1 MARIPE
7 HEIERLK
14 REISVERLAEARG
27 VSLSRS
33 GDNLIGLC
41 PFHDDRE
48 PSLVITPEKNLWHCL
63 GACQAGG
70 SVIDWVMK
78 AEGISFRHAIE
89 LLRKDAMGTSGS
101 AQKGP
106 PPRQSLKRKLA
117 PIAEG
122 DAGAGELLGSV
133 VDAYHAALKEKGEA
147 LAYLRARGLE
157 HPELAEHFK
166 LGLSDR
172 TLGYRLPPR
181 YSADGADLR
190 GRLTELGIYRKS
202 GHEHFNGCLVVP
214 LFDASGAAV
223 GLYGRRIQRS
233 LSAETPKHLYLPGP
247 HRGVFNRQ
255 GLGGEE
261 VIVCEALL
269 DAMTFWCAGLRHV
282 TSAYGVEGVTEELL
296 EALVAAGTKRVMIA
310 FDRDEAGDAGAEK
323 LSVRLAELGIETFRV
338 LFPRGMDANTYA
350 RKVAP
355 ASKSLELAVR
365 QAVWMRAG
373 SAATAPATSQPKT
386 TSEAAGAETT
396 PEGHPSLV
404 AEAALSEP
412 AARAPR
418 LPASPTSPEPT
429 SQSRG
434 AETTSARRAAPA
446 PALEADGDERVLVL
460 GDRKWRARPAGKS
473 GAGELRVNVTVS
485 REGDRAAFFVDTLDL
500 YAARHRSAFVK
511 AAAAELDLDERLV
524 IRELGQLMLALEAD
538 RAAAEKAAQTPK
550 PLGPTLTEEERAE
563 AFALLR
569 NPHLCERI
577 LEDLEKAG
585 IVGERTNKLVAY
597 LAATSRKLEAPLA
610 VVIQSSSAAGKSSLM
625 DAVLALIP
633 EEDRVQYSAMTGQ
646 SLFYMS
652 GENLKHKVLAIV
664 EEEGAERAS
673 YALKLLQS
681 EGELTIAS
689 TGKDPATGRLVTQTY
704 RVEGPVMI
712 FLTTTAIDVD
722 EELLNRC
729 LVLTVDEGRAQ
740 TKAIHER
747 QRRAETLEGLL
758 ARETRSRIRRVHRNA
773 QRLLRPIRVVNPFAL
788 ELGFADHATR
798 TRRDHM
804 KYLTLIRAV
813 TLLHQHQ
820 RPLKSVEHEGQRI
833 EYIESTREDVEI
845 ATRLARAVLGR
856 SIDDLPPQT
865 RRLYELACE
874 MVAERARRESVPRA
888 EVRFTRREIREW
900 TKWGQTQLRLHLGRL
915 EEHEYVLGHRFG
927 RSSRLQQYELLEA
940 GEIGDVSEP
949 AAASLTY
956 GLASSGVEATSS
968 APHRGIVGPSS
979 GQDRPT
985 PDERD
990 RFDSA
995 RTSAP
1000 RRNLENGA
1008 PRAARAA
1015 SS

>member
-14 REISVERLAEARG
+14 KEISVERLAEARG
-27 VSLSRS
+27 VSLTKS
-33 GDNLIGLC
+33 GENLLGLC

-70 SVIDWVMK
+70 SVIDWVMR
-78 AEGISFRHAIE
+78 AEGASFRHAVE
-89 LLRKDAMGTSGS
+89 LLRRGASLEPSGREMT
-101 AQKGP
+101 AVPKH
-106 PPRQSLKRKLA
+106 RVRRKLE
-117 PIAEG
+117 PIARV
-122 DAGAGELLGSV
+122 DADDAELLGRV
-133 VDAYHAALKEKGEA
+133 VEHYHATLRESAEAQGYLK
-147 LAYLRARGLE
+147 ARGLE
-157 HPELAEHFK
+157 HPEVVEHFR
-166 LGLSDR
+166 LGLSNR
-172 TLGYRLPPR
+172 TLGYKLPHGRLK
-181 YSADGADLR
+181 DGAALR
-190 GRLTELGIYRKS
+190 TKLIELGVYRSS
-202 GHEHFNGCLVVP
+202 GHEHFSGCLVVP
-214 LFDASGAAV
+214 LFDAEGGVA
-223 GLYGRRIQRS
+223 GLYGRRLEKPNPGMS
-233 LSAETPKHLYLPGP
+233 KHLYLPGP

-255 GLGGEE
+255 GLGGDE
-261 VIVCEALL
+261 VIVCEALI
-269 DAMTFWCAGLRHV
+269 DALSFWCAGMRNV
-282 TSAYGVEGVTEELL
+282 TSAYGVEGVTDELVD
-296 EALVAAGTKRVMIA
+296 ALVASGARRVQIA
-310 FDRDEAGDAGAEK
+310 FDRDEAGDKGAEK
-323 LSVRLAELGIETFRV
+323 LSERLGEAGIETFRV
-338 LFPRGMDANTYA
+338 LFPRGMDANAYA

-355 ASKSLELAVR
+355 ADKALELAVR

-373 SAATAPATSQPKT
+373 KTTTSAATPRASTATAPAPET
-386 TSEAAGAETT
+386 TPSVGRAETT
-396 PEGHPSLV
+396 PEELPSL
-404 AEAALSEP
+404 AASAALPEP
-412 AARAPR
+412 SVQAST
-418 LPASPTSPEPT
+418 LPASP
-429 SQSRG
+429 
-434 AETTSARRAAPA
+434 AA
-446 PALEADGDERVLVL
+446 PALEAVGDERVLVL

-473 GAGELRVNVTVS
+473 GAGELRVNVIVS
-485 REGDRAAFFVDTLDL
+485 REGARAAFFVDTLDL
-500 YAARHRSAFVK
+500 YAARHRAAFVK
-511 AAAAELDLDERLV
+511 AASAELELDERL
-524 IRELGQLMLALEAD
+524 ITRELGQLMLALEAD
-538 RAAAEKAAQTPK
+538 RAAAEKAAQAPK
-550 PLGPTLTEEERAE
+550 AAGPTMTDEERAE
-563 AFALLR
+563 ALALLR
-569 NPHLCERI
+569 SPELCDRI
-577 LEDLEKAG
+577 LEDLERAG
-585 IVGERTNKLVAY
+585 IVGEETNKLVAY
-597 LAATSRKLEAPLA
+597 LGATSRKLEAPLA

-625 DAVLALIP
+625 DAVLALMP

-729 LVLTVDEGRAQ
+729 LVLTVDEGRKQ
-740 TKAIHER
+740 TRAIHER
-747 QRRAETLEGLL
+747 QRRAETLAGLL
-758 ARETRSRIRRVHRNA
+758 ARETRDRIRRVHRNA

-820 RPLKSVEHEGQRI
+820 RPMRTVEHEGQRI
-833 EYIESTREDVEI
+833 EYIESTREDVET

-865 RRLYELACE
+865 RRLYELVAE
-874 MVAERARRESVPRA
+874 MVAERARREGVPSA

-915 EEHEYVLGHRFG
+915 EEHEYVLAHRFG
-927 RSSRLQQYELLEA
+927 RSTRLHEYELLDA
-940 GEIGDVSEP
+940 GEAAKP
-949 AAASLTY
+949 ADAVTY
-956 GLASSGVEATSS
+956 DWSSSGAEAASSGS
-968 APHRGIVGPSS
+968 HRGNIAPSS

-985 PDERD
+985 PDEQK
-990 RFDSA
+990 RFE
-995 RTSAP
+995 SAP
-1000 RRNLENGA
+1000 HGVSRRKLANGA

-1015 SS
+1015 AS